1 LAAELVA
8 LSPDVI
14 VANGTPMTDI
24 VRRLTGTTPIV
35 FINVA
40 DPVASGIIGSFA
52 HPGGNVTGFTSVQAS
67 FAGKWLGLLKDM
79 APRITRVMFLYSIQN
94 SNWNGYL
101 RAIEAAAPGAG
112 VAASGTAVASSEE
125 ISNAIETVARESN
138 SGMIVQPTGLMSDQ
152 RETIITLANQH
163 RLPAMY
169 PYNYFAASGGLA
181 SYGSDAPDLYR
192 RAAAYA
198 DRILRG
204 EKPGD
209 LPVQAPTKFELV
221 INLKTAK
228 ALGLAVPPTL
238 LATAD
243 EVIE

>member
-1 LAAELVA
+1 
-8 LSPDVI
+8 
-14 VANGTPMTDI
+14 MTDSL
-24 VRRLTGTTPIV
+24 RRLTGTIPIV

-40 DPVASGIIGSFA
+40 DPLASGIVANYA
-52 HPGGNVTGFTSVQAS
+52 HPGGNVTGFTSVES
-67 FAGKWLGLLKDM
+67 SIAGKWLGLLKDI
-79 APRITRVMFLYSIQN
+79 APGITRVMFLYSAEN
-94 SNWNGYL
+94 SNWRGYL
-101 RAIEAAAPGAG
+101 RAIEAAALRAR
-112 VAASGTAVASSEE
+112 VAASATPVASSRE
-125 ISNAIETVARESN
+125 ISDAIETFARESN

-152 RETIITLANQH
+152 RQTITALAIRR

-192 RAAAYA
+192 RAATYA

-209 LPVQAPTKFELV
+209 LPVQVPTKFEFV
-221 INLKTAK
+221 INLRTAK
-228 ALGLAVPPTL
+228 ALGLDVPPTL

-243 EVIE
+243 EVID